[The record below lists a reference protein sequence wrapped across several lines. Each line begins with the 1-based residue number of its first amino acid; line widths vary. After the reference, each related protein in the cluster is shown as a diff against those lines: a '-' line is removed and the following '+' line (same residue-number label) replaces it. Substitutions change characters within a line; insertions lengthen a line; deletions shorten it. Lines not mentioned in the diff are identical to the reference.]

1 MRPHAF
7 SPHSIFPPCG
17 VKEQHRAELYFPF
30 FGTSLGIICNRVWG
44 LKKVNWYG
52 DTDREMRQRDVGIPG
67 TFRQQD
73 EEQRVR
79 PSSAENP
86 LSGTGRCSIFREESA
101 NTPELS
107 LGFCIP
113 CPGGRFSLAA
123 LSKPVSASF
132 CSAFASCTRGWNPV
146 FCLPTWRG
154 EIAVNA
160 ILQLFFFFYI
170 VQTR

>member
-1 MRPHAF
+1 M
-7 SPHSIFPPCG
+7 
-17 VKEQHRAELYFPF
+17 
-30 FGTSLGIICNRVWG
+30 
-44 LKKVNWYG
+44 NWYG
-52 DTDREMRQRDVGIPG
+52 DTDREILQGDVGIPG

-73 EEQRVR
+73 EEQRVQ

-86 LSGTGRCSIFREESA
+86 LSGMGRCSIYREENA

-113 CPGGRFSLAA
+113 SSGGRSSLAA

-132 CSAFASCTRGWNPV
+132 CSAFASCARGWNPV
-146 FCLPTWRG
+146 FCLQTWRG

-160 ILQLFFFFYI
+160 ILQLFFFFFLI